1 MRLPLVLPPFL
12 GRLISAAVLAA
23 VLLLPLG
30 CDPTVDVLGPSDQYR
45 YSLFGTLDVAADTQI
60 VRVEPLDDRVRVG
73 APQDIDVSVI
83 LENLD
88 TGEQVS
94 MRDSFAVVG
103 DSIRVH
109 NFWTAHPIEPA
120 TSYRIAVQEGDSSV
134 TTVTTET
141 PAQSPELSHNSS
153 FYMPCDFDIPGT
165 QTFSVTVRNVDQVA
179 TANVIY
185 PITRVDVQDT
195 IQTLNEFEYYENV
208 EEIEEDVFQVNVP
221 YQQTLVE
228 LNPNSQ
234 RGRGQECISEER
246 FTEPHALAVIAVGG
260 PDWPSW
266 RGVPIDS
273 LASPQSF
280 TNVEGG
286 HGFVGGVYS
295 DTIEVPIQE
304 RPPDFTSDR

>member
-1 MRLPLVLPPFL
+1 MPLPLILSSHF
-12 GRLISAAVLAA
+12 GRSISAAVLAT

-30 CDPTVDVLGPSDQYR
+30 CDPTVDVLGPSDQYQ

-60 VRVEPLDDRVRVG
+60 VRVEPLDDRIRVG
-73 APQDIDVSVI
+73 APRDIDVSVT

-103 DSIRVH
+103 DSVRVH

-141 PAQSPELSHNSS
+141 PAQSPDLSQNSS

-165 QTFSVTVRNVDQVA
+165 QTFSVTARNVDQVA

-195 IQTLNEFEYYENV
+195 VYTLNEFEYYENV

-234 RGRGQECISEER
+234 RGRGQECISEES
-246 FTEPHALAVIAVGG
+246 FTEPHALAVVAAGG

-266 RGVPIDS
+266 RGVSIDS

-286 HGFVGGVYS
+286 HGFVGGIYS